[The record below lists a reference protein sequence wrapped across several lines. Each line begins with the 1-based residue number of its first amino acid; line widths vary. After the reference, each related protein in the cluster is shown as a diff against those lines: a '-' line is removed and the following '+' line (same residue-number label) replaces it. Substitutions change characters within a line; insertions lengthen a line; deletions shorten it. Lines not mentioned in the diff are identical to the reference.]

1 MGTAS
6 IFRTKHKYKVTL
18 QICHRKCDGE
28 TRVPGRELRRREVDR
43 ADLLRLRPALLHRLE
58 VRHEA
63 PLVAAKLLWVEVAR
77 LLGDVYDRGKV
88 LEPKHYMEILIL
100 GPASGRAPTL

>member
-1 MGTAS
+1 MGLRLGLHLIALLKAPLLLERS
-6 IFRTKHKYKVTL
+6 
-18 QICHRKCDGE
+18 
-28 TRVPGRELRRREVDR
+28 GREFGRGEVDG
-43 ADLLRLRPALLHRLE
+43 ACLLGLRPALLDGLE

-88 LEPKHYMEILIL
+88 LEPKHYMEILI
-100 GPASGRAPTL
+100 GMYKYIDISQFYTI